1 MQIQELKLLNFRNY
15 DKMTISFHSH
25 LNIIYGPNGSGK
37 TNLVEAIYVLALTRS
52 FKQINDKTLIK
63 NGTNLTKLEGVI
75 NNKYQTTYKVIITP
89 DGKKVK
95 VDNNKI
101 TKISDYIS
109 KINIVLFNPNDL
121 KMVKDT
127 PSIRRKYL
135 NIAISQLSVSYLKKL
150 NDYNK
155 LIKLRNAYL
164 KKLNDYN
171 KLIKIRNAYL
181 KKMYLNG
188 NSLKSYLDVVT
199 EKLIDLG
206 MDIYDVRYKYLNL
219 INKYIGEIYKKIN
232 GTGNLKV
239 CYISDFKDKSREEL
253 VRIYKKNLQKDLS
266 FGKTNFGIHHDD
278 FIFILDDLEIKDY
291 GSEGQQK
298 NAVISWKF
306 SEISIFKEEKN
317 VMPILILDD
326 LLSELDIEKIKNILA
341 LIEDD
346 VQTFITTT
354 EIEKVSSLLNNESYK
369 KIYIESER
377 LEGV

>member
-164 KKLNDYN
+164 KK
-171 KLIKIRNAYL
+171 
-181 KKMYLNG
+181 MYLNG
-188 NSLKSYLDVVT
+188 NSLESYLNVIT

-206 MDIYDVRYKYLNL
+206 MDIYAARCKYLEL
-219 INKYIGEIYKKIN
+219 INKNIGDIYKKIVGN
-232 GTGNLKV
+232 GNLQV
-239 CYISDFKDKSREEL
+239 FYNSDFKDKTKEEL
-253 VRIYKKNLQKDLS
+253 IKLYKKNLQKDLS
-266 FGKTNFGIHHDD
+266 FGKTNLGVHHDD
-278 FIFILDDLEIKDY
+278 FVFNLDDLELKDY

-298 NAVISWKF
+298 NAVIAWKF
-306 SEISIFKEEKN
+306 SEISIFKSEKN
-317 VMPILILDD
+317 VLPILILDD
-326 LLSELDIEKIKNILA
+326 LLSELDILKIKNILA
-341 LIEDD
+341 LIDKD

-354 EIEKVSSLLNNESYK
+354 EIEKISSLLMDESYQ
-369 KIYIESER
+369 KIYIQNGR
-377 LEGV
+377 LEGVNNG

>member
-15 DKMTISFHSH
+15 NKLSISFHNH
-25 LNIIYGPNGSGK
+25 LNIIYGQNGSGK

-52 FKQINDKTLIK
+52 FKQINDKALIK
-63 NGTNLTKLEGVI
+63 KETNLTKIEGVI

-121 KMVKDT
+121 KMIKDT

-135 NIAISQLSVSYLKKL
+135 NIGISQLNIL
-150 NDYNK
+150 
-155 LIKLRNAYL
+155 YL

-219 INKYIGEIYKKIN
+219 INILERFIKK
-232 GTGNLKV
+232 
-239 CYISDFKDKSREEL
+239 
-253 VRIYKKNLQKDLS
+253 
-266 FGKTNFGIHHDD
+266 
-278 FIFILDDLEIKDY
+278 
-291 GSEGQQK
+291 
-298 NAVISWKF
+298 
-306 SEISIFKEEKN
+306 
-317 VMPILILDD
+317 
-326 LLSELDIEKIKNILA
+326 
-341 LIEDD
+341 
-346 VQTFITTT
+346 
-354 EIEKVSSLLNNESYK
+354 
-369 KIYIESER
+369 
-377 LEGV
+377 